1 MKSTRDQIKHSN
13 ATDGKPPVRRG
24 ITISD
29 CKSGAVKVGD
39 KVTDHDGEKCW
50 VIDCFDGII
59 EVDYRN
65 ENWSVKGQYYTVYL
79 A

>member
-1 MKSTRDQIKHSN
+1 MSSD
-13 ATDGKPPVRRG
+13 AKPNKQSLIHDVRRG

-29 CKSGAVKVGD
+29 CKSGLVKIGD
-39 KVTDHDGEKCW
+39 KVSDYDGEECW
-50 VIDCFDGII
+50 VNDWFDGIV

-65 ENWSVKGQYYTVYL
+65 EKWSVKGQYHTVYL